1 MGVWLIGKIVLIN
14 VKPLIRIIA
23 VVAMPC
29 LVHTDVPLIGEIVL
43 LNAKAALPVPTAA
56 PPVRHRHPAV
66 PDIKHK
72 LSAQRN
78 AATLVTVVKRLPVRT
93 DIRQTLLPAL
103 PDIRLK
109 LQAFPPEK
117 PAAHVSAD

>member
-1 MGVWLIGKIVLIN
+1 MDA
-14 VKPLIRIIA
+14 PL
-23 VVAMPC
+23 
-29 LVHTDVPLIGEIVL
+29 TGGIVL
-43 LNAKAALPVPTAA
+43 LNAKAVLPVPTAVRR
-56 PPVRHRHPAV
+56 VRHRHPAV

-78 AATLVTVVKRLPVRT
+78 AATLVTVVKRLLVRT
-93 DIRQTLLPAL
+93 DTQQILLPAL

-117 PAAHVSAD
+117 PAAYVSVD